1 MRTAA
6 WARAVLRRLFNMVFA
21 LGYLAYVH
29 TPLGLMIHTRSLR
42 RRRQNN
48 VSKHSEQTGKYALS
62 TCDVW
67 PIAMLSDNYAY
78 LLVDRSSK
86 QAAFVDPCDATEALA
101 AAASVGV
108 RPCELTAAFITH
120 HHVDHS
126 GGNYDLRK
134 ALPHCRIVGGR
145 GENVPAAT
153 QQVEDG
159 DIVTVGATRLRV
171 HSTPFHT
178 LHHVAFVVLKGE
190 DDSGGLNEQPTQKQL
205 QGEQEAVF
213 SGDVLLP
220 GGCGRL
226 FRGTAATACALLN
239 DGLFATLPDA
249 ALLFP
254 GHEYTVPNLRFAC
267 WLLPA
272 EEAYAQRL
280 AAAETMRHQRRPTVP
295 LEMRVERAANPFM
308 AVRTAAV
315 RAAVLALSAVDE
327 ALPTL
332 ASDASDV
339 EVFAVLRMAKDG
351 F

>member
-1 MRTAA
+1 MAL
-6 WARAVLRRLFNMVFA
+6 VHRRLMSQ
-21 LGYLAYVH
+21 LR
-29 TPLGLMIHTRSLR
+29 TR
-42 RRRQNN
+42 
-48 VSKHSEQTGKYALS
+48 H
-62 TCDVW
+62 
-67 PIAMLSDNYAY
+67 
-78 LLVDRSSK
+78 
-86 QAAFVDPCDATEALA
+86 
-101 AAASVGV
+101 GV
-108 RPCELTAAFITH
+108 
-120 HHVDHS
+120 
-126 GGNYDLRK
+126 
-134 ALPHCRIVGGR
+134 
-145 GENVPAAT
+145 
-153 QQVEDG
+153 QVEDG

-254 GHEYTVPNLRFAC
+254 GCAPAALLLITPFPGCFTPSHPRSAFQRARAMRGSPRHEYTVPNLRFAC

-327 ALPTL
+327 
-332 ASDASDV
+332 V
-339 EVFAVLRMAKDG
+339 CAVARACLFGARCVNAH
-351 F
+351 